1 MPRRAPKGSRSK
13 GVGPSPTPI
22 PNTPAAA
29 TSPQEVDDDPVNALD
44 IASLTL
50 DVPIANKPKKE
61 RKPKPFR
68 FMDLP
73 RDVRL
78 LVYSHHFANI
88 GPVVDV
94 EPGNYA
100 AIHRRLVIFR
110 VCRLFYE
117 EASHIFY
124 SEKTFRIFPI
134 DGRYARAKKGL
145 LARMKPRVRSHMT
158 TLELRLGPG
167 WSKPYRSWVVDD
179 LVGLKDCVNVHRLA
193 VYIEI
198 DPSDNIFNGWRKSSG
213 FYESFCQNLLRDLL
227 HSLPNVRT
235 VTFDAHDPV
244 KKSGDMARGLIE
256 VAREEQRKIGW
267 GPCRGWTDEDEE
279 EEVPEPAALAT
290 GTFFLA
296 NSEGWDLTTAT
307 AAAAAIPQPVAA

>member
-1 MPRRAPKGSRSK
+1 M
-13 GVGPSPTPI
+13 
-22 PNTPAAA
+22 
-29 TSPQEVDDDPVNALD
+29 DDDNDNDPVNALN
-44 IASLTL
+44 IAALTL

-61 RKPKPFR
+61 KPKPFR

-78 LVYSHHFANI
+78 LVYSHHFAQV

-100 AIHRRLVIFR
+100 AIHKRMVIFR
-110 VCRLFYE
+110 VCRAFYE

-134 DGRYARAKKGL
+134 DGRLSRAKKGL

-158 TLELRLGPG
+158 KLELRVGPG
-167 WSKPYRSWVVDD
+167 WSKPYRSWVVNE
-179 LVGLKDCVNVHRLA
+179 LVGLQDCVNVHKLA

-213 FYESFCQNLLRDLL
+213 FYESFCQNLLRDIL
-227 HSLPNVRT
+227 HGLPSVDL

-244 KKSGDMARGLIE
+244 KKNGDMARGLID
-256 VAREEQRKIGW
+256 VAKEEGRNIGW
-267 GPCRGWTDEDEE
+267 GPCRGWTDDYEDVEE
-279 EEVPEPAALAT
+279 PEPAALAS
-290 GTFFLA
+290 GTLVPASSAPWNF
-296 NSEGWDLTTAT
+296 TTAT
-307 AAAAAIPQPVAA
+307 AAAAAIPQPVVA